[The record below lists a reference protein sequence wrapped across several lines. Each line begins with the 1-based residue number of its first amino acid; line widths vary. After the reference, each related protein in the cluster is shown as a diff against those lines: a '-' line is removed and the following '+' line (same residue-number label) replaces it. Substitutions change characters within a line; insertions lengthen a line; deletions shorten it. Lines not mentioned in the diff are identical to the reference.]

1 VRKESFIFGLD
12 IGTTKVCAVVGEVLE
27 GGLEIRGIGV
37 SASTGIKKGVVV
49 NIESTVESIKKAV
62 KEAESITGVQIDAV
76 YVGITGVH
84 IKGFNSNGAVV
95 IKGEEVT
102 HLDVERATE
111 YASAVYIPL
120 DREVL
125 QVIPT
130 GFILDEQDGIRDP
143 VGMTGVRLEAKV
155 HIITACVSS
164 VQNILKCCEKAGLEV
179 IEIVFQPIASAEAVL
194 TDDEREL
201 GVAVVDI
208 GGTTD
213 IILYKDGRLRHFSV
227 LPVGGNHFTNDIAIG
242 LRVSMPEAERL
253 KKSFGFALENMVDK
267 DKMIEI
273 VQAGRER
280 KIPAR
285 YLSEIIQ
292 PRAEELLDLI
302 KDELQSNSGYD
313 IASTGIVLT
322 GGGSLLAGL
331 DRLAEAVLSLPV
343 RQGYPDCVNGCRGN
357 INTPVYATGIGLVL
371 YGFFNKDLRESYYRD
386 NLPGIFG
393 KMKDW
398 VSGVFR

>member
-1 VRKESFIFGLD
+1 VRKGNFIFGLD

-62 KEAESITGVQIDAV
+62 KEAESLTGVQIDAV
-76 YVGITGVH
+76 YVGITGAH
-84 IKGFNSNGAVV
+84 IKGFDSNGAVV
-95 IKGEEVT
+95 IKGEEIT
-102 HLDVERATE
+102 PLDVERAKE

-130 GFILDEQDGIRDP
+130 GFILDGQDGIKDA
-143 VGMTGVRLEAKV
+143 VGMAGVRLEAKV
-155 HIITACVSS
+155 HIITAGVSS

-227 LPVGGNHFTNDIAIG
+227 LPVGGTHFTNDIAIG

-253 KKSFGFALENMVDK
+253 KKSFGFALASMVDK
-267 DKMIEI
+267 DEMIDI

-285 YLSEIIQ
+285 YLSEILQ

-302 KDELQSNSGYD
+302 RDELQSTSGYD

-371 YGFFNKDLRESYYRD
+371 YGFLNKDLRESCYRD
-386 NLPGIFG
+386 NLPGVFG

>member
-1 VRKESFIFGLD
+1 MRKGNFIFGLD

-27 GGLEIRGIGV
+27 EGLEILGIGT
-37 SASTGIKKGVVV
+37 STSTGIKKGVVV
-49 NIESTVESIKKAV
+49 NIELTVESIKKAV
-62 KEAESITGVQIDAV
+62 KEAESLTGVQIDAV

-84 IKGFNSNGAVV
+84 IKGFNSHGA
-95 IKGEEVT
+95 IGISGEEIT
-102 HLDVERATE
+102 PLDVERSIE
-111 YASAVYIPL
+111 YASAAYIPI

-130 GFILDEQDGIRDP
+130 GFILDGQDGIRDP
-143 VGMTGVRLEAKV
+143 VGMTGSRLEAKV
-155 HIITACVSS
+155 HIITAVVSS

-179 IEIVFQPIASAEAVL
+179 IKIVFQPLASAEAVL
-194 TDDEREL
+194 SDDEREL
-201 GVAVVDI
+201 GVAVIDI

-213 IILYKDGRLRHFSV
+213 IILYKDGRLKHFSV
-227 LPVGGNHFTNDIAIG
+227 LPIGGNHFTSDIAIG
-242 LRVSMPEAERL
+242 LSVSMLEAERL
-253 KKSFGFALENMVDK
+253 KKSFGFALESMVDK
-267 DKMIEI
+267 DEMIDI

-331 DRLAEAVLSLPV
+331 DRMAEAVLSLPV

-371 YGFFNKDLRESYYRD
+371 YGFFKKELRESCYTD
-386 NLPGIFG
+386 NLTGLFG

-398 VSGVFR
+398 VSGVFK

>member
-1 VRKESFIFGLD
+1 MRKGNFIFGLD

-27 GGLEIRGIGV
+27 EGLEILGIGT
-37 SASTGIKKGVVV
+37 STSTGIKKGVVV
-49 NIESTVESIKKAV
+49 NIELTVESIKKAV
-62 KEAESITGVQIDAV
+62 KEAESLTGVQIDAV

-84 IKGFNSNGAVV
+84 IKGFNSHGA
-95 IKGEEVT
+95 IGISGEEIT
-102 HLDVERATE
+102 PLDVERSIE
-111 YASAVYIPL
+111 YASAAYVPI

-130 GFILDEQDGIRDP
+130 GFILDGQDGIRDP
-143 VGMTGVRLEAKV
+143 VGMTGSRLEAKV
-155 HIITACVSS
+155 HIITAVVSS

-179 IEIVFQPIASAEAVL
+179 IKIVFQPLASAEAVL
-194 TDDEREL
+194 SDDEREL
-201 GVAVVDI
+201 GVAVIDI

-213 IILYKDGRLRHFSV
+213 IILYKDGRLKHFSV
-227 LPVGGNHFTNDIAIG
+227 LPIGGNHFTSDIAIG
-242 LRVSMPEAERL
+242 LSVSMLEAERL
-253 KKSFGFALENMVDK
+253 KKSFGFALESMVDK
-267 DKMIEI
+267 DEMIDI

-331 DRLAEAVLSLPV
+331 DRMAEAVLSLPV

-371 YGFFNKDLRESYYRD
+371 YGFFKKELIESCYTD
-386 NLPGIFG
+386 NVTGIFG

>member
-1 VRKESFIFGLD
+1 MRKGSFIFGLD
-12 IGTTKVCAVVGEVLE
+12 VGTTKVCAVVGEVLE
-27 GGLEIRGIGV
+27 GGLELRGIGT
-37 SASTGIKKGVVV
+37 SPSTGIKKGVVI
-49 NIESTVESIKKAV
+49 NIEPTVESIKKAV
-62 KEAESITGVQIDAV
+62 KEAESLTGVQIDAV

-84 IKGFNSNGAVV
+84 IKGFNSYGAVG
-95 IKGEEVT
+95 IRGEEVT
-102 HLDVERATE
+102 PLDMERAIE
-111 YASAVYIPL
+111 SARAIYIPL

-130 GFILDEQDGIRDP
+130 GFVLDGEDGIRNP
-143 VGMTGVRLEAKV
+143 VGMAGVRLEAKV
-155 HIITACVSS
+155 HIITAGVSS

-179 IEIVFQPIASAEAVL
+179 IEIVFQPFASAEAVL
-194 TDDEREL
+194 TDDEKEL

-213 IILYKDGRLRHFSV
+213 IVLYRDGRLRHFSV
-227 LPVGGNHFTNDIAIG
+227 LPIGGNHFTNDIAIG
-242 LRVSMPEAERL
+242 LRVSMSEAERL
-253 KKSFGFALENMVDK
+253 KKSFGCALTSMVDK
-267 DKMIEI
+267 DEMIDI
-273 VQAGRER
+273 VQAGQER

-285 YLSEIIQ
+285 CLSEIIQ

-302 KDELQSNSGYD
+302 KDELQSSSGYD

-331 DRLAEAVLSLPV
+331 GRMAEAVLSLPV

-371 YGFFNKDLRESYYRD
+371 YGFNKELRESCYR
-386 NLPGIFG
+386 NNFTGIFG

>member
-1 VRKESFIFGLD
+1 MRKGNFIFGLD

-62 KEAESITGVQIDAV
+62 KEAESLTGVQIDAV
-76 YVGITGVH
+76 YVGITGAH
-84 IKGFNSNGAVV
+84 IKGFDSNGAVV
-95 IKGEEVT
+95 IKGEEIT
-102 HLDVERATE
+102 PLDVERAKE

-130 GFILDEQDGIRDP
+130 GFILDGQDGIKDA
-143 VGMTGVRLEAKV
+143 VGMAGVRLEAKV
-155 HIITACVSS
+155 HIITAGVSS

-227 LPVGGNHFTNDIAIG
+227 LPVGGTHFTNDIAIG

-253 KKSFGFALENMVDK
+253 KKSFGFALASMVDK
-267 DKMIEI
+267 DEMIDI

-285 YLSEIIQ
+285 YLSEILQ

-302 KDELQSNSGYD
+302 RDELQSTSGYD

-371 YGFFNKDLRESYYRD
+371 YGFLNKDLRESCYRD
-386 NLPGIFG
+386 NLPGVFG

>member
-1 VRKESFIFGLD
+1 MRKGSFIFGLD

-27 GGLEIRGIGV
+27 GRLEIRGIGV
-37 SASTGIKKGVVV
+37 AASTGIKKGVIV
-49 NIESTVESIKKAV
+49 NIESTVESIKNAV
-62 KEAESITGVQIDAV
+62 KEAESLTGVQIDAV
-76 YVGITGVH
+76 YVGITGGH
-84 IKGFNSNGAVV
+84 IKGFNSSGAVV
-95 IKGEEVT
+95 IKGEEIT
-102 HLDVERATE
+102 PLDVERAIE
-111 YASAVYIPL
+111 YASALYIPL
-120 DREVL
+120 DREEL
-125 QVIPT
+125 QVIPAE
-130 GFILDEQDGIRDP
+130 FILDGQDGIKDP
-143 VGMTGVRLEAKV
+143 MGMTGVRLEARV

-164 VQNILKCCEKAGLEV
+164 VQNILKCCEKAGLKV

-194 TDDEREL
+194 IHDEREL

-213 IILYKDGRLRHFSV
+213 IVLYKEGRLRHFSV
-227 LPVGGNHFTNDIAIG
+227 LPIGVNHFTNDIAIG

-267 DKMIEI
+267 DEMMDI

-302 KDELQSNSGYD
+302 KDELQSSSGYD

-322 GGGSLLAGL
+322 GGGSLLSGL

-343 RQGYPDCVNGCRGN
+343 RIGYPDCVNGCRGN

-371 YGFFNKDLRESYYRD
+371 YGFFSKDLRESCYRE
-386 NLPGIFG
+386 NLTGIFG